1 MFSDTSML
9 TAGQLLRLIYQGH
22 ANGWL
27 EGTADQ
33 PAGPLWEVVAA
44 DFLAAYL
51 ERTQEQGE
59 RADAAD

>member
-27 EGTADQ
+27 KGTADQ
-33 PAGPLWEVVAA
+33 PAGTLWEVVAA
-44 DFLAAYL
+44 DFLAQYL
-51 ERTQEQGE
+51 ERSEEANG
-59 RADAAD
+59 AAD